1 MRTAVP
7 RGPLRFSVVHRT
19 EYDYSAPMTDGYTVA
34 HLLPRET
41 PFQRVESAVIET
53 DPDVDEDA
61 RQVDA
66 FGNTVVRVGVHRPHE
81 RFVVTSR
88 SVVEALPPPSTDELA
103 ASTVTWEQAAAAV
116 RDVRGDAA
124 LEVAPYAA
132 VTARTPTGG
141 SVRGFADETFVPGR
155 RLVDAVD
162 ELCSRIY
169 REFEF
174 DSGFSDISTPVDAVI
189 DARRGVCQDFAHLS
203 IATLRAVGLAA
214 RYVSGYIETGRPAG
228 EEQLTGADV
237 SHAWCSVWSP
247 DLGWLDLDPTNDQFP
262 PTRHVT
268 VGWGRDYFDVA
279 PVRGVV
285 IGPSAEQTLS
295 VAVDVRR
302 LP

>member
-1 MRTAVP
+1 MRTTV
-7 RGPLRFSVVHRT
+7 RREPLRFSVVHRT

-41 PFQRVESAVIET
+41 PLQRVESTTIET
-53 DPDVDEDA
+53 EPEVDEDGV
-61 RQVDA
+61 QTDV
-66 FGNTVVRVGVHRPHE
+66 FGNTVVRIGVHHPHDK
-81 RFVVTSR
+81 FVVTSR
-88 SVVEALPPPSTDELA
+88 SVVEALPPP
-103 ASTVTWEQAAAAV
+103 TWEALSESTITWEDAAAAV
-116 RDVRGDAA
+116 GDLRGADAVDVGA
-124 LEVAPYAA
+124 YAA
-132 VTARTPTGG
+132 VTPRTP
-141 SVRGFADETFVPGR
+141 SHEAVRGFAAEIFTPQR

-169 REFEF
+169 VEF
-174 DSGFSDISTPVDAVI
+174 DFDSSFSDISTPVDAVI
-189 DARRGVCQDFAHLS
+189 EARRGVCQDFADLS
-203 IATLRAVGLAA
+203 IACLRSVGLAA

-247 DLGWLDLDPTNDQFP
+247 DLGWLDIDPTNDQFP

-285 IGPSAEQTLS
+285 IGPAAEQTLK

-302 LP
+302 L

>member
-1 MRTAVP
+1 MR
-7 RGPLRFSVVHRT
+7 RDPLRFSVVHRT
-19 EYDYSAPMTDGYTVA
+19 EYDYSAAMTDGYTVA
-34 HLLPRET
+34 YLLPRET
-41 PFQRVESAVIET
+41 PFQHVESAVLHTE
-53 DPDVDEDA
+53 PDVDEDA
-61 RQVDA
+61 KQIDV
-66 FGNTVVRVGVHRPHE
+66 FGNTVVRIGVHHPHD

-88 SVVEALPPPSTDELA
+88 SVVEALPPPTWETLQK
-103 ASTVTWEQAAAAV
+103 STVTWEEAAAAV
-116 RDVRGDAA
+116 EQLHGDDALDVG
-124 LEVAPYAA
+124 PYAA
-132 VTARTPTGG
+132 VTARTPSLPGVQ
-141 SVRGFADETFVPGR
+141 SFAAEMFTPQR

-162 ELCSRIY
+162 ALCSRIY

-174 DSGFSDISTPVDAVI
+174 DSAFSDISTPVDAVI
-189 DARRGVCQDFAHLS
+189 AARRGVCQDFAHLS
-203 IATLRAVGLAA
+203 ISCLRAVGLAA
-214 RYVSGYIETGRPAG
+214 RYVSGYIETGRPPG
-228 EEQLTGADV
+228 EEQLAGADV

-302 LP
+302 LT